1 MREISAQLSV
11 PGVTYRRAM
20 DVIAFY
26 NRFQR
31 GLVTVSDMLQQEV
44 SARAADAAINTAD
57 ETAQV
62 TLAKLIRRV
71 QGKDSLA
78 FSELYERTVDKVFAL
93 ARSILRNRADAED
106 LVCDVYER
114 AWMTS
119 QSYDSSRGTVLAW
132 LLIMCRSRALD
143 VLRQRRM
150 RTRGGEAYA
159 RESQVGYDSGPDV
172 VLDLFERGHVVHRAL
187 ATLSPLRRRMIALAF
202 FRGMSHQEIADE
214 LSMPL
219 GTVKSHV
226 RRALGEL
233 RDALGL
239 PETSS
244 DGDPTR
250 PI

>member
-1 MREISAQLSV
+1 
-11 PGVTYRRAM
+11 
-20 DVIAFY
+20 
-26 NRFQR
+26 
-31 GLVTVSDMLQQEV
+31 MLQQDV
-44 SARAADAAINTAD
+44 SARVIEANPGSADQ
-57 ETAQV
+57 TAQV
-62 TLAKLIRRV
+62 TLSRLIRKV
-71 QGKDSLA
+71 QERDALA
-78 FSELYERTVDKVFAL
+78 FSELYSRTVDKVFAL

-119 QSYDSSRGTVLAW
+119 QSYDSTRGTVLAW

-159 RESQVGYDSGPDV
+159 REAQSGVDAGPDV

-202 FRGMSHQEIADE
+202 FRGLSHQEIADE

-226 RRALGEL
+226 RRALAEL
-233 RDALGL
+233 RNALGL
-239 PETSS
+239 PEAAS
-244 DGDPTR
+244 GDPSVKGL
-250 PI
+250 